1 MKTYKGYQ
9 FRSAVDELILK
20 VAASFNI
27 TPRIYWSNAIST
39 AGIDRHNRIYIANV
53 RDDAVMTHADL
64 IKWAGFGV
72 HEILHSLYTDF
83 DVRGNTKYEDALHNA
98 VEDAFIEHKGI
109 YNSVTGNVKSLLS
122 ELIEMM
128 TASALDTVKD
138 WSDPRQYP
146 FVLAVY
152 LRDHATTKIP
162 LADGLEPIFA
172 EAKRRLNKASNSNDT
187 YAIAHWVYWELLKN
201 QQDDEGQ
208 GADQDQGD
216 NADGDNADKGQPKGN
231 GQADSDQDGDGDGE
245 ADAGEATQGDGKDAV
260 GKAKPIKS
268 NDVVNPEPS
277 LDAKDKAAS
286 GTYSDQATKRDADF
300 DNWHPKYDLTVAVP
314 AKLRY
319 EVRRLFEN
327 SGIDEFQRNRRS
339 GAVNVHALPSHSFN
353 DKLFKLRRS
362 EDGVDTACV
371 VLIDASGSMISDGG
385 VDKKTGTPARM
396 LNALRT
402 GAALIDT
409 LRRAQV
415 STAVMAFGDFP
426 VVIKDFNT
434 SVPKALDRM
443 GRMVDFGATNDY
455 IAVRSAHSM
464 LLNRPEQRKICFV
477 ITDGEGDRVT
487 TKEQCEIGARL
498 GITTIG
504 IGIDLNVSDVYPQ
517 AITVSDMSEL
527 GVVSFNKI
535 KLAA

>member
-20 VAASFNI
+20 VAESFGKKV
-27 TPRIYWSNAIST
+27 RIYWNDRIST

-72 HEILHSLYTDF
+72 HELLHSLYTDF
-83 DVRGNTKYEDALHNA
+83 DVRGNTKYEDCLHNA
-98 VEDAFIEHKGI
+98 VEDAFIEHQGI
-109 YNSVTGNVKSLLS
+109 KLSVTGNAKALLT
-122 ELIEMM
+122 ELVEMM
-128 TASALDTVKD
+128 TAKALDTVKD

-146 FVLAVY
+146 FVLAIY

-162 LADGLEPIFA
+162 LADGLEPIFK
-172 EAKRRLNKASNSNDT
+172 EAKRRLNKATSTTDT
-187 YAIAHWVYWELLKN
+187 YAIAHWVYLELAKI
-201 QQDDEGQ
+201 QDDGKDD
-208 GADQDQGD
+208 GADQEQGD
-216 NADGDNADKGQPKGN
+216 KGDGDNADKGQPN
-231 GQADSDQDGDGDGE
+231 GDDQGEADEVGDGE
-245 ADAGEATQGDGKDAV
+245 ADEATGGSPDKGRA
-260 GKAKPIKS
+260 GKAKPFKR
-268 NDVVNPEPS
+268 DEAVNPEPS
-277 LDAKDKAAS
+277 LDAKDKAAN
-286 GTYSDQATKRDADF
+286 GTYSDQMTKRDVDF
-300 DNWHPKYDLTVAVP
+300 DHWHPQYDLTVAVP

-362 EDGVDTACV
+362 EDGIDTACV
-371 VLIDASGSMISDGG
+371 VLIDASGSMIQDGG
-385 VDKKTGTPARM
+385 RNNKGVPLRM

-415 STAVMAFGDFP
+415 STAVMAFGDNP
-426 VVIKDFNT
+426 VVVKDFNT

-443 GRMVDFGATNDY
+443 SRMVDFGATNDY
-455 IAVRSAHSM
+455 IAVRAAHGM

-477 ITDGEGDRVT
+477 ITDGEGDRVS

-504 IGIDLNVSDVYPQ
+504 IGIDLSVSDVYPQ
-517 AITVSDMSEL
+517 AITVTDMSEL
-527 GVVSFNKI
+527 ATVSFNKI

>member
-20 VAASFNI
+20 VATSFGKKV
-27 TPRIYWSNAIST
+27 RIYWSSQITT

-64 IKWAGFGV
+64 IQWAGFGV

-83 DVRGNTKYEDALHNA
+83 DVRGNSRYEDALHNA
-98 VEDAFIEHKGI
+98 VEDAFIEHQGI
-109 YNSVTGNVKSLLS
+109 KQSVTGNAKALLT
-122 ELIEMM
+122 ELVEMM
-128 TASALDTVKD
+128 TAKALATVKD

-146 FVLAVY
+146 FVLAIY
-152 LRDHATTKIP
+152 LRDHAATKIP
-162 LADGLEPIFA
+162 LAYGLEPIFK
-172 EAKRRLNKASNSNDT
+172 EAKRRLNKAKSTSDT
-187 YAIAHWVYWELLKN
+187 YDIAHWVYLELMKN
-201 QQDDEGQ
+201 QDDDQADDQPDEQ
-208 GADQDQGD
+208 GDKGDQGNKGD
-216 NADGDNADKGQPKGN
+216 NANEGQPQGE
-231 GQADSDQDGDGDGE
+231 ADATGDGE
-245 ADAGEATQGDGKDAV
+245 ADEAEAGSGKDGNV
-260 GKAKPIKS
+260 GKAKPIKR
-268 NDVVNPEPS
+268 DEAVNPEPS
-277 LDAKDKAAS
+277 LDAKDKSAT
-286 GTYSDQATKRDADF
+286 GTYSDQYTKRDVDF
-300 DNWHPKYDLTVAVP
+300 DDWQQRYDLAVTVP

-339 GAVNVHALPSHSFN
+339 GAVNVHALPSHTFN

-362 EDGVDTACV
+362 VDGIDTACV
-371 VLIDASGSMISDGG
+371 VLIDASGSMITDGG
-385 VDKKTGTPARM
+385 YDKKTGTPLRM

-415 STAVMAFGDFP
+415 STAVMAFGDNP
-426 VVIKDFNT
+426 VVVKDFKT

-443 GRMVDFGATNDY
+443 SRMVDFGATNDY
-455 IAVRSAHSM
+455 IAVRAAHGM
-464 LLNRPEQRKICFV
+464 LLNTPEQRKICFV
-477 ITDGEGDRVT
+477 ITDGEGDRVS

-504 IGIDLNVSDVYPQ
+504 IGIDLSVSDVYPQ

-527 GVVSFNKI
+527 ATVSFNKI